1 MVELDGRS
9 LGTPLPP
16 MESAPRRG
24 KWTTVAMT
32 VAGFALLAV
41 GVVVHSSGEGAGVEL
56 KQVSLS
62 AWACAAGRLRRPC
75 LPWHP
80 CMATTAQIIPAALEV
95 VAAKAFLFHTRMSEG
110 GSKSTCCASLRGRFW
125 WRRNC
130 PGWEQTDA
138 LFALPARTHR
148 RSFSSQRSHRSKPI
162 SQSTAPPRPRPRP
175 R

>member
-24 KWTTVAMT
+24 RWTTVAMT

-41 GVVVHSSGEGAGVEL
+41 GVVVHSSGVGAGVEL

-95 VAAKAFLFHTRMSEG
+95 VAAKACFVSHSNERGGEQKHLLRLFQRALLVAKKLSRMG
-110 GSKSTCCASLRGRFW
+110 A
-125 WRRNC
+125 N
-130 PGWEQTDA
+130 
-138 LFALPARTHR
+138 
-148 RSFSSQRSHRSKPI
+148 
-162 SQSTAPPRPRPRP
+162 
-175 R
+175 